1 MSSTLELE
9 ASRREAPGRNAV
21 AYIGYD
27 SGLRPPSGQR
37 RSRPARA
44 RIAWERLGLVAASIL
59 AWAGI
64 IAAVRAI
71 F

>member
-1 MSSTLELE
+1 M
-9 ASRREAPGRNAV
+9 

-44 RIAWERLGLVAASIL
+44 RIAWERLGLVAVSIL

-64 IAAVRAI
+64 LAAVRAI

>member
-1 MSSTLELE
+1 
-9 ASRREAPGRNAV
+9 V

-27 SGLRPPSGQR
+27 SGLRPPSSQTR
-37 RSRPARA
+37 PRPARS
-44 RIAWERLGLVAASIL
+44 RFAWERLGLVAASLL

-64 IAAVRAI
+64 IAAIRAI

>member
-1 MSSTLELE
+1 M
-9 ASRREAPGRNAV
+9 

-27 SGLRPPSGQR
+27 SGLRPPSGR
-37 RSRPARA
+37 ARPSPARA

>member
-1 MSSTLELE
+1 M
-9 ASRREAPGRNAV
+9 

-27 SGLRPPSGQR
+27 SGLRPPSGR
-37 RSRPARA
+37 TRSRPARA
-44 RIAWERLGLVAASIL
+44 RFAWGRLALVATSIL

-64 IAAVRAI
+64 IVAVRAI

>member
-1 MSSTLELE
+1 M
-9 ASRREAPGRNAV
+9 

-27 SGLRPPSGQR
+27 SGLRPPSGR
-37 RSRPARA
+37 TRSRPVRA

-64 IAAVRAI
+64 IAIIRAI
-71 F
+71 L